1 MVEKKHLSLMSE
13 ILIGMIGVS
22 ATDTV
27 LDAISEAVS
36 KFRV

>member
-1 MVEKKHLSLMSE
+1 MAEKKHLSLMSE

-22 ATDTV
+22 ATDIV
-27 LDAISEAVS
+27 LDAISEAVN

>member
-1 MVEKKHLSLMSE
+1 MAEKKHLSLMSE

-22 ATDTV
+22 TSDIV

>member
-1 MVEKKHLSLMSE
+1 MAEKKHLSLMSE

-22 ATDTV
+22 ASDIV
-27 LDAISEAVS
+27 LDAISEVVS